1 MCDHC
6 FNASDFQLPSG
17 VRVCRDC
24 FYESYC
30 ACCWEPVTQVGETN
44 EESFC
49 ATCINNNLP
58 PNHNDND
65 NIIYNNDINIIYNDI
80 IINPMDTDEDSD
92 EEYVLGPPEGFDMNA
107 ASVVEH
113 NPEYADNLTN
123 SQVEYECNWYFAL
136 NGQIYSVP
144 YEIEIDD
151 YFVRQ
156 DIVSHWDDV
165 RWVGSIFGEYIA
177 WL

>member
-1 MCDHC
+1 MHH
-6 FNASDFQLPSG
+6 N
-17 VRVCRDC
+17 
-24 FYESYC
+24 
-30 ACCWEPVTQVGETN
+30 
-44 EESFC
+44 
-49 ATCINNNLP
+49 
-58 PNHNDND
+58 NDND
-65 NIIYNNDINIIYNDI
+65 NIIYNDNIINDNQDIDINAIIYNI
-80 IINPMDTDEDSD
+80 VNMHAIPMDDETDVESD
-92 EEYVLGPPEGFDMNA
+92 DELGPPEGFDMNS

-123 SQVEYECNWYFAL
+123 AQVEYEGNWYFAL
-136 NGQIYSVP
+136 HGQIYSVP

-165 RWVGSIFGEYIA
+165 RWAGCIFGEYIA